1 MLVHES
7 AMATEQLMTSRLL
20 VDTAHSKAFDDY
32 LALYKSR
39 RRALLLIMH
48 LNQLS
53 RAVQRHRG
61 MSLALLAGSD
71 LFHGDFEHLQRQ
83 LQCRLAFLVALCS
96 EEGSPLGPRDQN
108 NLLDAWDTIRS
119 GFQDDD
125 VIDNFELHSHFI
137 DQLQTLSSSLARELE
152 KPVSVVVAQTHK
164 LEVSEPPS
172 SSEYPRLFQ
181 QIEIIAFSAQ
191 QAPTMVEQ
199 IARIRGLAT
208 FAAAKKECDYHHD
221 RKLRYAISCARAANE
236 KLRHHAERL
245 ETVLDRGVSS
255 LSLIKAYELKLMF
268 LLNMVESDILSGGPI
283 SANSHQLFK
292 LATEIIDMYL
302 KVVDEAF
309 GLLGTWMD
317 EDLERWI
324 MTA

>member
-1 MLVHES
+1 MLSHDS
-7 AMATEQLMTSRLL
+7 LSIGSQQTMTP
-20 VDTAHSKAFDDY
+20 VFEDY
-32 LALYKSR
+32 ISLYRTR
-39 RRALLLIMH
+39 RDILLLIKH

-71 LFHGDFEHLQRQ
+71 LFHGDFELLQRQ
-83 LQCRLAFLVALCS
+83 LQRRLAFLVALCS
-96 EEGSPLGPRDQN
+96 QEGCPLSERDRD
-108 NLLDAWDTIRS
+108 NLLNAWETIRS

-137 DQLQTLSSSLARELE
+137 EQLQVLSSSFARELE
-152 KPVSVVVAQTHK
+152 KPVSVLVAQAHK
-164 LEVSEPPS
+164 LDVSEEPQS
-172 SSEYPRLFQ
+172 ATDYPRLFQ
-181 QIEIIAFSAQ
+181 QIEVIAFAAQ
-191 QAPTMVEQ
+191 QVPTMVEQ

-208 FAAAKKECDYHHD
+208 YAAAKKECDYHHD
-221 RKLRYAISCARAANE
+221 RKLRYAISCARSANE

-245 ETVLDRGVSS
+245 ETVLQGGAPS

-268 LLNMVESDILSGGPI
+268 LLNMVENDILSGGPI
-283 SANSHQLFK
+283 STNSHQLFE

-309 GLLGTWMD
+309 DLMGVWMQ

-324 MTA
+324 SES